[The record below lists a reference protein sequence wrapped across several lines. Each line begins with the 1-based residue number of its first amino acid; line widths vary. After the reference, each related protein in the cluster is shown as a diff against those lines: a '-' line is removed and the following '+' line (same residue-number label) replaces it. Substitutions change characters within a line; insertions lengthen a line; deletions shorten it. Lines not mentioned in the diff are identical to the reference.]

1 MSGPY
6 RAGPLL
12 SPEGPR
18 AWLPWLLF
26 GLMSFLTASLMIAT
40 LVGALMARDLT
51 SRLTGSVTVLVRG
64 GGLES
69 DDAAAAR
76 TAELLGSM
84 NGVTRANVMEPD
96 RADGT
101 IADLIEG
108 RAPRSAGGPTRLVT
122 ASFAA
127 SDPREAGRIAR
138 ALRAEGLRVSVD
150 DNHLWTSHLWRT
162 IGIAAGAAG
171 ASWLALVLVA
181 AFTLGSRSRACVNA
195 HRDLVA
201 LLHLTGAND
210 GYVADLFRRRLGVR
224 TAVAAGGGAAL
235 AVAGAL
241 AWQVIAAPGISWVA
255 LAAALPWPAI
265 AVAAAIGAAT
275 LSTRAVLHTRP

>member
-1 MSGPY
+1 MTGPY
-6 RAGPLL
+6 RSGPLL

-18 AWLPWLLF
+18 AWLAWVAF

-40 LVGALMARDLT
+40 LVGGLMARDLT
-51 SRLTGSVTVLVRG
+51 SRLTGSATVLVRG

-76 TAELLGSM
+76 AAELLGSM
-84 NGVTRANVMEPD
+84 SGVTDVSIMQPD

-101 IADLIEG
+101 IADLIEA
-108 RAPRSAGGPTRLVT
+108 RAPASAGGPTRLVT
-122 ASFAA
+122 VSFAA
-127 SDPREAGRIAR
+127 RTPREAGRIAR
-138 ALRAEGLRVSVD
+138 DLEAQGLRVSVD

-162 IGIAAGAAG
+162 IGVAAGVVAA
-171 ASWLALVLVA
+171 AWLALVLVA
-181 AFTLGSRSRACVNA
+181 AFTLGSRSRACVNG

-210 GYVADLFRRRLGVR
+210 GYVAGLFRRRLGLR
-224 TAVAAGGGAAL
+224 TGVAAGAGAAL
-235 AVAGAL
+235 AIAAAL
-241 AWQVIAAPGISWVA
+241 AWKITAAPGISWLA
-255 LAAALPWPAI
+255 LGAALPWPAI

-275 LSTRAVLHTRP
+275 LSTRAVLHPRP

>member
-1 MSGPY
+1 MTNRY
-6 RAGPLL
+6 RSGPLL

-18 AWLPWLLF
+18 AWLPWLAF

-40 LVGALMARDLT
+40 LVGGLMARDLT
-51 SRLTGSVTVLVRG
+51 SRLSGSATVLVRG

-76 TAELLGSM
+76 AAELIGSM
-84 NGVTRANVMEPD
+84 SGVIRASVMEPD

-101 IADLIEG
+101 IADLIEA
-108 RAPRSAGGPTRLVT
+108 RSPLSAGGPTRLVT

-127 SDPREAGRIAR
+127 GDPREAGRIAR
-138 ALRAEGLRVSVD
+138 ALKAEGLRVTVD

-162 IGIAAGAAG
+162 IGIAAGVAA
-171 ASWLALVLVA
+171 ASWLVLVLIA

-201 LLHLTGAND
+201 LLHLSGANE

-224 TAVAAGGGAAL
+224 TALAAGAGATL
-235 AVAGAL
+235 AIAGAL
-241 AWQVIAAPGISWVA
+241 AWQITAAPGISWVA
-255 LAAALPWPAI
+255 LAAALPWPLI

-275 LSTRAVLHTRP
+275 RATRAVLHPRP